1 MAFEIPYDLIRKVQ
15 ISLRNEANLS
25 SYDPDDPSLPSL
37 PSLQQTLSQL
47 DPSPPYLRCKHC
59 EARLLRG
66 IQSLICVFCGRYQC
80 RDPPPEPLNFRDTFG
95 CRWLLE
101 SLDLQGTE
109 MVVPSVGANESNRGQ
124 SAQKDEFPLSDLL
137 NLEIKLSV
145 ESEKVWTAASSETS
159 IQNKRSLNLA
169 GVDLDNFFADGERH
183 AASSA
188 SEEQLA
194 WNKQIGRTE
203 SNEFQVRENLS
214 LFENVQPPETSTWS
228 TEDVGGDSVSGW
240 EANFQ
245 SADSG
250 TTHEETKSLDPFVG
264 SAGDISAHLD
274 SVFGPGKDSIDGKAK
289 DNTVS
294 SASLDSGWFQDDL
307 WSNSNAIV
315 TARTEQAEMT
325 ANTKDSRLEENVNDS
340 SSASVDW
347 LQADKWHTNS
357 EKAPDNKIIDEDDD
371 SFDSWND
378 FASST
383 SAPNPSTS
391 SWDQIVNYAAPS
403 LEQTSEQ
410 NLSVSANNSQELDFG
425 GFLQPGLFS
434 GASSNPNGAPEVNT
448 SQSEASSSDRM
459 AETSSKAGGD
469 DEDVTKGDDVSSAK
483 TWSNSSDVESIMSQ
497 MKDLSFMLES
507 NLSIPLK
514 RDGSNS
520 FSNGK

>member
-66 IQSLICVFCGRYQC
+66 IQSLICVFCGRYQS
-80 RDPPPEPLNFRDTFG
+80 RDPTPEPLNFRDTFG

-124 SAQKDEFPLSDLL
+124 GAQKDEFPLSDLL
-137 NLEIKLSV
+137 NLEIKWSV

-159 IQNKRSLNLA
+159 IQRSLNLA
-169 GVDLDNFFADGERH
+169 GVDIDSFFTDGERR
-183 AASSA
+183 AAPSA

-194 WNKQIGRTE
+194 WNKRIGRTE
-203 SNEFQVRENLS
+203 SMEFQVRENLS
-214 LFENVQPPETSTWS
+214 LFENVQPPETATWS

-264 SAGDISAHLD
+264 SVGDISAHLD
-274 SVFGPGKDSIDGKAK
+274 SVFGPGKDSVDGKAK

-294 SASLDSGWFQDDL
+294 SASLESGWFQDDL
-307 WSNSNAIV
+307 WSNSNAVV
-315 TARTEQAEMT
+315 TARIEQAEIS

-340 SSASVDW
+340 SSTSVDW
-347 LQADKWHTNS
+347 LQADQWHTNS
-357 EKAPDNKIIDEDDD
+357 DKAPDNKIINEDDD

-383 SAPNPSTS
+383 SAHNPSTS
-391 SWDQIVNYAAPS
+391 SWDQTVSHAAPS
-403 LEQTSEQ
+403 VEQTSEI
-410 NLSVSANNSQELDFG
+410 NLFVSANNSQELDFG

-448 SQSEASSSDRM
+448 SQSEASSSDRI
-459 AETSSKAGGD
+459 AETSSKVGGD
-469 DEDVTKGDDVSSAK
+469 DEDVTKGDDVSSAR
-483 TWSNSSDVESIMSQ
+483 TRSSSSDVESIMSQ

-507 NLSIPLK
+507 NLSIPQK